1 MNWKVSVAT
10 LVVTA
15 LLGASAALAQNEPAQ
30 PGYTASTQTKPMV
43 HHRLKSSHLRPGTT
57 TGLAPRGMTP
67 GEGRARPGGQSGVR
81 KQPSS

>member
-30 PGYTASTQTKPMV
+30 PGYTASTQTKPVV
-43 HHRLKSSHLRPGTT
+43 HHKMRPSHLRGGTT
-57 TGLAPRGMTP
+57 TGLAPRGMSP
-67 GEGRARPGGQSGVR
+67 GEGKARPGGQSGAR